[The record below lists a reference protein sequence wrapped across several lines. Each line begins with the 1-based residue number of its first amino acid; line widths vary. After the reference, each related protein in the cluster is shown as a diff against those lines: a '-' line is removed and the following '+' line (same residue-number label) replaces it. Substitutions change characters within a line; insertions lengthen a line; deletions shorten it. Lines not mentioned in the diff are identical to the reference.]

1 MHYQIKTNTY
11 YYGTKNKLTSDFL
24 SGFFDTKT
32 LLEIYDEFFH
42 AKDGLT
48 RFVYDYQDSTYS
60 FKMCLVDFL
69 TEEISEYVTKE
80 ELIESGYLSQ
90 DDIDIYD
97 A

>member
-1 MHYQIKTNTY
+1 MEQ
-11 YYGTKNKLTSDFL
+11 KNKLTSDFL

-42 AKDGLT
+42 TKDGLT

-69 TEEISEYVTKE
+69 TEEISEYVTKQ

>member
-1 MHYQIKTNTY
+1 MEQ
-11 YYGTKNKLTSDFL
+11 KNKLTSDFL

-60 FKMCLVDFL
+60 FNICLVDFL

>member
-1 MHYQIKTNTY
+1 MEQ
-11 YYGTKNKLTSDFL
+11 KNKLTTDFL

-60 FKMCLVDFL
+60 FNICLVDFL
-69 TEEISEYVTKE
+69 TGEISEYVTKE
-80 ELIESGYLSQ
+80 ELIENGYLSQ

>member
-1 MHYQIKTNTY
+1 MEQT
-11 YYGTKNKLTSDFL
+11 NKLTSDFL

-48 RFVYDYQDSTYS
+48 RFVYEYQDSTYS
-60 FKMCLVDFL
+60 FKMCLLDFL